1 MGWRAFLQRLF
12 GRRSREDR
20 GESRSPA
27 EELRDAVQDLK
38 VRQETIRRRH
48 PGKQHHIDDYRELLL
63 DGARPE
69 HLSSALMDLTAGSY
83 ANRQRL
89 DADGKPRTELP
100 ADDADQHDDPER
112 LRERVKKDASE
123 VGEDMKR
130 RRTRARK
137 HYYSASERGEV
148 GEIDRTYR
156 IAKDRKDRPPGRR

>member
-1 MGWRAFLQRLF
+1 MGWRACLQRLF
-12 GRRSREDR
+12 RRTPQKDG
-20 GESRSPA
+20 GEPKSQG
-27 EELRDAVQDLK
+27 EELRHAVQDLK
-38 VRQETIRRRH
+38 ARQETVRRRR
-48 PGKQHHIDDYRELLL
+48 PGRQHHIDDYRELHI
-63 DGARPE
+63 DGTKPE
-69 HLSSALMDLTAGSY
+69 QFSSALLELTGNSY